1 MKTLEVALEEKK
13 TEFYKDLT
21 ALSKFNEKKVDSK
34 DQNNIDSFKLANDLG
49 FVNSSVITKRNE
61 IISKNK
67 NFNDAVRQATLS
79 LAFIKE
85 MANYFGEGTILV
97 KRDDFV
103 YLIQKYGLVC
113 GTFSDYLGIVPDKN
127 LLEISEAKEKIES
140 LLGLNSH
147 YCTGNKK
154 VLCDAYKSKATRI
167 ITDIQ
172 YYREKKLK
180 KEVASYL
187 NYFPIVLA
195 ETGYSDFGT
204 SSNIKDYLSDYIPRD
219 EISKISEIKF
229 STIFN
234 SGMFICAPRKDM
246 KNAGREISFRP
257 APKDPFIC
265 SLVPYGV
272 VIYSRWGKEAQDAT
286 LTKYDEL
293 FARMRGA

>member
-1 MKTLEVALEEKK
+1 MYNTLEVTLEQKK

-21 ALSKFNEKKVDSK
+21 ALSKFNEKTVNSK

-61 IISKNK
+61 IISRNQ
-67 NFNDAVRQATLS
+67 NFNDAIRQAALS

-85 MANYFGEGTILV
+85 MANYFGEGTILI

-127 LLEISEAKEKIES
+127 LLEISEAKRKIDS
-140 LLGLNSH
+140 MSSSR
-147 YCTGNKK
+147 K
-154 VLCDAYKSKATRI
+154 VLYEAYKCGGTPGI
-167 ITDIQ
+167 ITQ
-172 YYREKKLK
+172 VTKWSSSKNLK
-180 KEVASYL
+180 KETYKYL
-187 NYFPIVLA
+187 NDFPIILA
-195 ETGYSDFGT
+195 RETYNDYSISRT
-204 SSNIKDYLSDYIPRD
+204 AINYLSSYIPKD
-219 EISKISEIKF
+219 EIEKINELKIH
-229 STIFN
+229 IIGN

-246 KNAGREISFRP
+246 KNARRKITFRA

-293 FARMRGA
+293 FARMKGA

>member
-13 TEFYKDLT
+13 TEFYRDLT
-21 ALSKFNEKKVDSK
+21 ALSKFSEKKIDSK

-49 FVNSSVITKRNE
+49 FVNSSVIKKRSE
-61 IISKNK
+61 IISKNQ

-79 LAFIKE
+79 LTFIKE
-85 MANYFGEGTILV
+85 MANYFGEGTILI

-127 LLEISEAKEKIES
+127 LLEISKAKGKI
-140 LLGLNSH
+140 NSISSSM
-147 YCTGNKK
+147 K
-154 VLCDAYKSKATRI
+154 VLYEAYRYGTPGI
-167 ITDIQ
+167 ITQ
-172 YYREKKLK
+172 VTKWNSSKNLK
-180 KEVASYL
+180 KETSKYL
-187 NYFPIVLA
+187 NDFPIVLA
-195 ETGYSDFGT
+195 RETYSDYAISRT
-204 SSNIKDYLSDYIPRD
+204 SIVYLSNYIPKN
-219 EISKISEIKF
+219 EIEKINELKVDI
-229 STIFN
+229 IGN

-246 KNAGREISFRP
+246 KNAERKITFRS